1 MLGCVNK
8 SDLSKKSKI
17 NENSKS
23 QTIEIKYSGSREK
36 TIESLRK
43 IWDCETPLIAK
54 KESNFN
60 GKMSNNITIMIT
72 DYKDVE
78 SEKKELNIE
87 LTIKLMKENILNYNE
102 FSELKI
108 ITSYTTSNGERRT
121 SSKTIKTTEL

>member
-1 MLGCVNK
+1 MKKCLCILLGFLMLGCVNK

-54 KESNFN
+54 NESNFN
-60 GKMSNNITIMIT
+60 GKMSINITIMIT

-102 FSELKI
+102 FSVV
-108 ITSYTTSNGERRT
+108 
-121 SSKTIKTTEL
+121 